1 MLIDTLAPD
10 WQDHLIKQHAEL
22 AAGRRLYLL
31 IDGAFLPNF
40 YREVQKVLAAPDDV
54 AQLFEQLPGCTDNTR
69 SVSPFLVPYS
79 GASFLMTLALKKC
92 SGWPMV
98 SSIETTETMA
108 GLKARLAAWC
118 VIENDGQRFNFRFPD
133 TRRLPAIFDFLTIP
147 QRSSLG
153 GPAVRWSYIGR
164 TGAWNELPL
173 PQVSGDVAEEPKLN
187 DTQFAAMVRDSE
199 VDETIVLLRD
209 RGPLPAQLLS
219 DIYANVHAAL
229 RIATLAKLEQ
239 DLHLDWCLQCLRQAV
254 PSGEKEGIN
263 AALAWRETRLSKPGS
278 DDDSDELF

>member
-54 AQLFEQLPGCTDNTR
+54 ALLFEQLPGCTDNTR

-133 TRRLPAIFDFLTIP
+133 TRRLPAIFDCLSIP
-147 QRSSLG
+147 QRSSLV
-153 GPAVRWSYIGR
+153 GPAVRWSYIDR
-164 TGAWNELPL
+164 TGAWSELPL
-173 PQVSGDVAEEPKLN
+173 PQVTGDVAEEPTLD
-187 DTQFAAMVRDSE
+187 DTQFAAMVGDSE
-199 VDETIVLLRD
+199 VDETITLLRD
-209 RGPLPAQLLS
+209 RSPLPARLPS
-219 DIYANVHAAL
+219 DIYAGVHAAL
-229 RIATLAKLEQ
+229 RVAALAKFDQE
-239 DLHLDWCLQCLRQAV
+239 LHLNWCRHYLDNAV
-254 PSGEKEGIN
+254 PFGEKEGIN
-263 AALAWRETRLSKPGS
+263 AALAWRETRFSNIRS
-278 DDDSDELF
+278 DDENNDPF